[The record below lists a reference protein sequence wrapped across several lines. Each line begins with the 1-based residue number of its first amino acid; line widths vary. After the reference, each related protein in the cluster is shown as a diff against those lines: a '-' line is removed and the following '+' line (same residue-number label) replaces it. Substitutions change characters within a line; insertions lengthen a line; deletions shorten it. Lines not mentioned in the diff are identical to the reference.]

1 MARLRFHTSYLSTTH
16 FFVKQIKSRYLMS
29 NGLYYVSSLKINLE
43 KSELN
48 EGFQLDN
55 ELGCRRGSFHTNY
68 LGTQFGAQSIWV
80 HNLVFNLRLFQC
92 GI

>member
-1 MARLRFHTSYLSTTH
+1 
-16 FFVKQIKSRYLMS
+16 MS

-68 LGTQFGAQSIWV
+68 LGTQFGAQSKAISMWD
-80 HNLVFNLRLFQC
+80 LVKEGSRRD
-92 GI
+92 